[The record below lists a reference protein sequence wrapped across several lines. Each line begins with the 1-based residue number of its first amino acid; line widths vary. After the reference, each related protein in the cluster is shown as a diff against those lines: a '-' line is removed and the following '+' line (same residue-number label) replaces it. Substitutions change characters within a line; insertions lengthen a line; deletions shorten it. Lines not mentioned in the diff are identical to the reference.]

1 LKKIATYQQIQ
12 IWYENVSE
20 LMEIYQEDDNSLT
33 MDVAWAI
40 IQNYKHLNQSIQV
53 IKNAE
58 NQLIDKY
65 GSLQSDGSKKIDQTC
80 TEVVQA
86 YNKEID
92 ELMNQKTKI
101 KIEKID
107 HRNLNVKMSLETASL
122 FDFMIN

>member
-1 LKKIATYQQIQ
+1 MMTT
-12 IWYENVSE
+12 E
-20 LMEIYQEDDNSLT
+20 LLRLHVNSL
-33 MDVAWAI
+33 
-40 IQNYKHLNQSIQV
+40 
-53 IKNAE
+53 E
-58 NQLIDKY
+58 R
-65 GSLQSDGSKKIDQTC
+65 SLREQRSTAV

>member
-1 LKKIATYQQIQ
+1 MKKIATYQQIQ